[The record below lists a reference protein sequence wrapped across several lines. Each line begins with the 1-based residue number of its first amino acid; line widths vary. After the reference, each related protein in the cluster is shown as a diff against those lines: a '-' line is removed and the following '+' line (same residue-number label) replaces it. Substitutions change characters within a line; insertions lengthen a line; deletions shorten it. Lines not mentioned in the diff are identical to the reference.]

1 MEQGDV
7 RVILLILIVVVCV
20 VIWRFQ
26 KWSAGS
32 NRRRGRI
39 PRHANIPED
48 DVVDLL
54 EGAGFEVLA
63 GKTKIPITMTVGE
76 RDQLESR
83 LFIDYFVQKEDHVYL
98 VKVAKDRK
106 PLEMTGSAVRDM
118 LLPYTLIYPEAQG
131 ILYVDMSISKIK
143 KIIFHIEV

>member
-7 RVILLILIVVVCV
+7 RVILLILIVVVCIV
-20 VIWRFQ
+20 FWRFQ

-32 NRRRGRI
+32 SRRRGRI

-48 DVVDLL
+48 DVIDLL
-54 EGAGFEVLA
+54 EAAGFEVLA

-76 RDQLESR
+76 REQLESR
-83 LFIDYFVQKEDHVYL
+83 LFIDYFVQKEDDIYL
-98 VKVAKDRK
+98 VKVARERK

-131 ILYVDMSISKIK
+131 ILYVDMTVSKIK
-143 KIIFHIEV
+143 KITFHIEV

>member
-7 RVILLILIVVVCV
+7 NVILLILIGVVSI

-26 KWSAGS
+26 KWITGS
-32 NRRRGRI
+32 SRRRGRF
-39 PRHANIPED
+39 PRHVNIPGD
-48 DVVDLL
+48 DVTQLL
-54 EGAGFEVLA
+54 EAAGFDVLA

-83 LFIDYFVQKEDHVYL
+83 LFIDYFVQKDDHVYL

-131 ILYVDMSISKIK
+131 ILYVDMTVNKIK
-143 KIIFHIEV
+143 KITFHIEV

>member
-7 RVILLILIVVVCV
+7 RVILLILIVIVCIV
-20 VIWRFQ
+20 FWRFQ

-32 NRRRGRI
+32 SRRRGRI

-54 EGAGFEVLA
+54 EAAGFEVLA

-76 RDQLESR
+76 REQLESR
-83 LFIDYFVQKEDHVYL
+83 LFIDYFVQKEDDIYL
-98 VKVAKDRK
+98 VKVARERK

-131 ILYVDMSISKIK
+131 ILYVDMTVSKIK
-143 KIIFHIEV
+143 KITFHIEV

>member
-7 RVILLILIVVVCV
+7 RVILLILIVVIC
-20 VIWRFQ
+20 IIFWRFQ

-32 NRRRGRI
+32 SRRRGRI
-39 PRHANIPED
+39 RRHANIPED
-48 DVVDLL
+48 DVVELL
-54 EGAGFEVLA
+54 EAVGFEVLA

-76 RDQLESR
+76 REQLESR
-83 LFIDYFVQKEDHVYL
+83 LFIDYFVQKEDDIYL
-98 VKVAKDRK
+98 VKVARERK

-131 ILYVDMSISKIK
+131 ILYVDMTVSKIK
-143 KIIFHIEV
+143 KITFHIEV

>member
-7 RVILLILIVVVCV
+7 RVILLILIVVVCF
-20 VIWRFQ
+20 IFWRFQ
-26 KWSAGS
+26 KWSTGS
-32 NRRRGRI
+32 SRRRGRI

-48 DVVDLL
+48 DVVELL

-63 GKTKIPITMTVGE
+63 GKSKIPITMTISE
-76 RDQLESR
+76 RDHLESR
-83 LFIDYFVQKEDHVYL
+83 LFIDYFVQKEDDVYL
-98 VKVAKDRK
+98 VKVARDRK

-131 ILYVDMSISKIK
+131 ILYVDMAVSKIK
-143 KIIFHIEV
+143 KITFHIEV

>member
-7 RVILLILIVVVCV
+7 KVILLILIGIVSI
-20 VIWRFQ
+20 VIWRFP
-26 KWSAGS
+26 KWIAGS
-32 NRRRGRI
+32 SRRRGRI

-48 DVVDLL
+48 DVVELL
-54 EGAGFEVLA
+54 EAAGFEVLA
-63 GKTKIPITMTVGE
+63 GKTKIPISMTVGE
-76 RDQLESR
+76 RDHLESR
-83 LFIDYFVQKEDHVYL
+83 LFIDYFVQKEDDVYL

-131 ILYVDMSISKIK
+131 ILYVDMTVNKIK
-143 KIIFHIEV
+143 KITFHIEV

>member
-7 RVILLILIVVVCV
+7 RVILLIGIVVVCIV
-20 VIWRFQ
+20 FWRFQ
-26 KWSAGS
+26 KWSTGS
-32 NRRRGRI
+32 SRRRGRI

-54 EGAGFEVLA
+54 EAAGFEVLA

-83 LFIDYFVQKEDHVYL
+83 LFIDYFVQKEEDVYL

-131 ILYVDMSISKIK
+131 ILYVDMTVSKIR
-143 KIIFHIEV
+143 KITFHIEV

>member
-7 RVILLILIVVVCV
+7 RVILLIGIVVVGFV
-20 VIWRFQ
+20 FWRFQ
-26 KWSAGS
+26 KWSTGS
-32 NRRRGRI
+32 SRRRGRI

-48 DVVDLL
+48 DVVELL
-54 EGAGFEVLA
+54 EAAGFEVLA
-63 GKTKIPITMTVGE
+63 GKTKIPITMSVGE

-83 LFIDYFVQKEDHVYL
+83 LFIDYFVQKEDDVYL
-98 VKVAKDRK
+98 VKVARDRK

-131 ILYVDMSISKIK
+131 ILYVEMAISKIK
-143 KIIFHIEV
+143 KITFHIEV

>member
-7 RVILLILIVVVCV
+7 KVILLILIGIVSI
-20 VIWRFQ
+20 VIWQFQ

-32 NRRRGRI
+32 SRTRGRI

-54 EGAGFEVLA
+54 EAAGFDVLA
-63 GKTKIPITMTVGE
+63 GKTKIPISMTIGDRE
-76 RDQLESR
+76 HLESR
-83 LFIDYFVQKEDHVYL
+83 LFVDYFVQKEDDVYL
-98 VKVAKDRK
+98 VKVARERK

-131 ILYVDMSISKIK
+131 ILYVDMTVNKIK
-143 KIIFHIEV
+143 KITFHIEV

>member
-7 RVILLILIVVVCV
+7 NVILLILIGVVSI

-26 KWSAGS
+26 KWITGS
-32 NRRRGRI
+32 SRRRGRI
-39 PRHANIPED
+39 PSHANIPGD
-48 DVVDLL
+48 DVTQLL
-54 EGAGFEVLA
+54 EAAGFDVLA

-131 ILYVDMSISKIK
+131 VLYVDMSVNKIK
-143 KIIFHIEV
+143 KITFHIEV

>member
-7 RVILLILIVVVCV
+7 RVILLILIVVVCIV
-20 VIWRFQ
+20 FWRFQ
-26 KWSAGS
+26 KWSVGS
-32 NRRRGRI
+32 SRRRGRI

-54 EGAGFEVLA
+54 EAAGFEVLA

-83 LFIDYFVQKEDHVYL
+83 LFIDYFVQKEDDIFL
-98 VKVAKDRK
+98 VKVARERK

-131 ILYVDMSISKIK
+131 ILYVDMTVSKIK
-143 KIIFHIEV
+143 KITFHIEV